1 MIDVIDNK
9 YFYLH
14 NGAVAYLFG
23 LLPNHQLEHLYYGE
37 DLGEL
42 SKNDL
47 EYMSLHPNKAS
58 GTVKYSKKIK
68 NFTLA
73 DRMQEFPTYG
83 TSDFSEG
90 AVSIEN
96 EGAYLYPDFK
106 YDHFE
111 ITTGKKRNLDFPT
124 SYGNDSE
131 NLIVSLIDTDH
142 QLELQLSYSIF
153 ENLSAIVRKATI
165 INHGK
170 QEVKLTNLQS
180 TVLDLPNDSYDFLQL
195 SGAWTKERHITTRP
209 LTQGITKI
217 ESLRG
222 ASSHQENPFIALV
235 DKNVT
240 NDSGNIYASN
250 LIYSGNFIS
259 QVEVDEWGQSR
270 LMTGINP
277 ATFKWKLAPNQDF
290 STPEAVLF
298 YSKQGFNGLMK
309 QTHNFVKKHIIDQ
322 KWQQRDRLIVINNW
336 EATYFDFNE
345 EKLLKLA
352 AQANQLGIEC
362 FVLDDGWF
370 GKRDSDNSSL
380 GNWTVDKRKFPQG
393 LDHFSAQVHKM
404 GMKFGL
410 WFEPEMVSADTELYN
425 MHPDWVV
432 RHPYKRYS
440 VGRRQYVLDFANPAV
455 VDNIYQQM
463 AKIIEDAQVD
473 YIKWDMNRNITEA
486 YSPYLYSINHPQGE
500 FFHRYIQG
508 VYKLYAKL
516 LTSFPDL
523 LIEGCASGGGR
534 FDLGILYYSPQIWPS
549 DDSDAVERLDI
560 MSGTLLAYPLSTF
573 SNHVSAVPN
582 DQVKRITSLKFRQN
596 VACFGPLGYELD
608 LNKLS
613 TEEKNQIKNWIR
625 WYKENRKLLVNGTF
639 DQLLKFDPSQN
650 TYAWSVSNSNK
661 QIVGFYR
668 KLARPNET
676 LDQYLPLKH
685 LNDHQK
691 YQINFDQMVSGRVL
705 QKFGLR
711 EPYQFNASNPDTAQ
725 ISGDFQSYLYQIKTI
740 DRKI

>member
-83 TSDFSEG
+83 TSDFREG

-222 ASSHQENPFIALV
+222 ASSHQENSFIALV